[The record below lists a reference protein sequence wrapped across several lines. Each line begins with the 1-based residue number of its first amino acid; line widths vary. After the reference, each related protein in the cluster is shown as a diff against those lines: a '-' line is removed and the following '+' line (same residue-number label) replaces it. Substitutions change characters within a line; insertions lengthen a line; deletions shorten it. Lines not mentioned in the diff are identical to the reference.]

1 MFEIKTLVGLLSILL
16 LTLLLGLV
24 HSTADRSNRNE
35 TMKRSFQADN
45 SLLSLGSATVMVPEE
60 DQHLSYNLIETTT
73 TTATNI
79 TSKQKTRPRPSKRTN
94 TNFLSIANRCL
105 DRHLTWRLISP
116 FLIFTAIVGLLNG
129 PLYALK
135 LLIFTVQFNIV
146 FPTFVCSVKV
156 RRSFYL

>member
-1 MFEIKTLVGLLSILL
+1 MFEIKKLVGLLSILL
-16 LTLLLGLV
+16 LTLLIGLV
-24 HSTADRSNRNE
+24 HSTADRSDRNE
-35 TMKRSFQADN
+35 TIKRSLQADN

-60 DQHLSYNLIETTT
+60 DQHLSYNLIET